1 MPQPQKCQIQAFALL
16 FSLMTRWHLAALTQ
30 FTLPCTFNSSE
41 RKRMFFVLSIE
52 IFRLLSDWL
61 SLSHMLILRPITQV
75 PVLSLPLESRPRLGS
90 LKSLGLSRLTV
101 EWEKGTA
108 MLIIKFKVFSKLLSS
123 SYCILLL

>member
-1 MPQPQKCQIQAFALL
+1 
-16 FSLMTRWHLAALTQ
+16 
-30 FTLPCTFNSSE
+30 
-41 RKRMFFVLSIE
+41 MFFVLSIE